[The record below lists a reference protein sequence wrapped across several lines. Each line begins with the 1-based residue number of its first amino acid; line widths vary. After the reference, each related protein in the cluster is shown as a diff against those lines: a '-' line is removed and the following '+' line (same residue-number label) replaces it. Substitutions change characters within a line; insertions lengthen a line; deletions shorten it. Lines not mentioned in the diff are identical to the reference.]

1 MQCHLYWHNAL
12 QLVFNNLCTL
22 RTWISSARYLNS
34 RDQLTTT
41 KEKKKKKK
49 TSRHATG
56 RVIKNYHIH
65 SCWSLAPVHKLNVQV
80 VQSLLQSK
88 FQCNTLQFFLIQ
100 LCWFNI
106 IPKMMYKTRSALC
119 VMQWFHVRQRTSK
132 SVPCGDNMQ
141 SRLWTVRIYRKREI
155 CAQSALGLKPA
166 KNFMNVKMCT
176 ARALSVKKRCQAWS

>member
-12 QLVFNNLCTL
+12 QLVFNKLCTL
-22 RTWISSARYLNS
+22 STWISSARYLNS
-34 RDQLTTT
+34 REQLTTT
-41 KEKKKKKK
+41 KEKKK

-88 FQCNTLQFFLIQ
+88 FQCNTPQFFLIQ

-106 IPKMMYKTRSALC
+106 IPKMMIKTRSALFLSC
-119 VMQWFHVRQRTSK
+119 NGFMHDRGQANQCRVVITCNHGCEQCAFTGSK
-132 SVPCGDNMQ
+132 KFVP
-141 SRLWTVRIYRKREI
+141 SLH
-155 CAQSALGLKPA
+155 LG
-166 KNFMNVKMCT
+166 
-176 ARALSVKKRCQAWS
+176 